1 MGVFLFGQP
10 FYNLQLLTSNSSI
23 DPEDCCSMEN
33 NFFFIYLLFY
43 FPFCWSQN
51 VYQKNGNLFF
61 RTTIQ
66 KATAS
71 EQSKKLHLHLLHSFS
86 MYKL

>member
-33 NFFFIYLLFY
+33 NFFFYLFIVLF
-43 FPFCWSQN
+43 S
-51 VYQKNGNLFF
+51 
-61 RTTIQ
+61 
-66 KATAS
+66 
-71 EQSKKLHLHLLHSFS
+71 LLLITECIPEKWESLLPHDHPESYSF
-86 MYKL
+86 